1 MEHPP
6 ARPEPGPSP
15 VELLERLEWTR
26 PWERHAVRPGL
37 PNADVAALAAARER
51 LSGFAAGLDT
61 RERVAL
67 QALID
72 LATGDAAFRELAAEP
87 PEAVLTERERDY
99 LQRLEAEPVP
109 APGLRPVVSVV
120 MKGTRLC
127 NLRCTYCNYWRE
139 GPNQV
144 MRFPVLARAIRDV
157 LASPRTVN
165 VEFVWH
171 GGEPTLLPIAFYRK
185 ALWLQQQFRRPGQV
199 IKNRVQT
206 NATRLSDDWIAF
218 WQRYRFI
225 VGVSLDGPPEV
236 HDRRRV
242 DRRGRPTAA
251 RVRAGLDRLQQAGLD
266 PRLYIVIDDAV
277 IEAGAARILD
287 YLLEIGAQRVGLL
300 NAVPAYTAP
309 DAPLAGTYL
318 PWPRYLAFLTE
329 LFRLWWP
336 RYVDRI
342 IFRELADLAGQLAGR
357 PPLVCNFAG
366 DCFGN
371 VFTIEPTGEISA
383 CDRFLDDP
391 NYLFGNLLR
400 MRLGDVEM
408 SPRMAAIRAA
418 TRAHV
423 DGSRACPWFAV
434 CHGGCPHDR
443 GLGAQHVPGFP
454 TDCCGLAPLL
464 AEMAAVLHAT
474 GVPPAQE
481 LLPAH
486 QEPRPAS
493 PSVVPARD

>member
-1 MEHPP
+1 MERPP
-6 ARPEPGPSP
+6 TRPEPEPNP
-15 VELLERLEWTR
+15 VALLERLEWVR

-37 PNADVAALAAARER
+37 PSADVTTLVTVRER
-51 LSGFAAGLDT
+51 LAGFAADLDAH
-61 RERVAL
+61 EHVAL
-67 QALID
+67 QTLLD
-72 LATGDAAFRELAAEP
+72 LATGDAPFRELAAEP
-87 PEAVLTERERDY
+87 AEAVLTAQEQAY
-99 LQRLEAEPVP
+99 LKRLEAEPVP
-109 APGLRPVVSVV
+109 EPGLRPVVSVV

-127 NLRCTYCNYWRE
+127 NLRCTYCNYLRE

-157 LASPRTVN
+157 LTSPRTVN

-185 ALWLQQQFRRPGQV
+185 ALWLQQRFGRPGQV
-199 IKNRVQT
+199 VKNRVQT

-236 HDRRRV
+236 HDQRRV

-251 RVRAGLDRLQQAGLD
+251 QVRDGLARLQAAGLD

-277 IEAGAARILD
+277 IDAGPARVLD

-300 NAVPAYTAP
+300 NAVPAYSAP

-318 PWPRYLAFLTE
+318 PWPRYLAFLGE

-336 RYVDRI
+336 RFVDQI
-342 IFRELADLAGQLAGR
+342 VFRELADLAGQLAGR

-366 DCFGN
+366 DCYGN

-391 NYLFGNLLR
+391 NYLFGNLLHT
-400 MRLGDVEM
+400 RLGEVEA
-408 SPRMAAIRAA
+408 SPRMTAIRAA
-418 TRAHV
+418 NRAVV

-443 GLGAQHVPGFP
+443 GLGMRHVPGFP
-454 TDCCGLAPLL
+454 ADCCGLAPLL
-464 AEMAAVLHAT
+464 ADMADTLRAS
-474 GVPPAQE
+474 GVAPVHEQ
-481 LLPAH
+481 
-486 QEPRPAS
+486 PRPAS
-493 PSVVPARD
+493 P

>member
-6 ARPEPGPSP
+6 TRPEPGPSP

-51 LSGFAAGLDT
+51 LSGFAAELDT
-61 RERVAL
+61 RERLAL
-67 QALID
+67 QTLVD
-72 LATGDAAFRELAAEP
+72 LATGDAPFRQLAAEP

-109 APGLRPVVSVV
+109 APGLRPAVTVI

-157 LASPRTVN
+157 LTSPRTVN

-185 ALWLQQQFRRPGQV
+185 ALWLQQRFRRPGQV
-199 IKNRVQT
+199 VKNRVQT
-206 NATRLSDDWIAF
+206 NATRLSDDWIEF
-218 WQRYRFI
+218 WQRYRFV

-242 DRRGRPTAA
+242 DRHGRPTAA
-251 RVRAGLDRLQQAGLD
+251 QVRAGLARLQAAELD

-277 IEAGAARILD
+277 MEAGPARVLE
-287 YLLEIGAQRVGLL
+287 YLLEVGAQRVGLL

-318 PWPRYLAFLTE
+318 PWPRYLAFLAE

-357 PPLVCNFAG
+357 PPLMCNFAG
-366 DCFGN
+366 DCYGS

-383 CDRFLDDP
+383 CDRHLDDP
-391 NYLFGNLLR
+391 DYLFGNLLHT
-400 MRLGDVEM
+400 RLGDVET
-408 SPRMAAIRAA
+408 SPRMAAIRVANGVA
-418 TRAHV
+418 VER
-423 DGSRACPWFAV
+423 SRACPWFAV

-443 GLGAQHVPGFP
+443 RLGLRHVPGFP
-454 TDCCGLAPLL
+454 ADCCGLAPLL
-464 AEMAAVLHAT
+464 ADMAEVLRAT
-474 GVPPAQE
+474 GVTPAQE
-481 LLPAH
+481 
-486 QEPRPAS
+486 QPRQAPPRADAD
-493 PSVVPARD
+493 ARQKQV

>member
-1 MEHPP
+1 MERPP
-6 ARPEPGPSP
+6 ARPEPGRTP
-15 VELLERLEWTR
+15 VELLERLEWVR
-26 PWERHAVRPGL
+26 PWERHALPPGL
-37 PNADVAALAAARER
+37 SAADAALATARER
-51 LSGFAAGLDT
+51 LAGFAEQLNT
-61 RERVAL
+61 RERTAL
-67 QALID
+67 QALLD
-72 LATGDAAFRELAAEP
+72 LGTGDAAFRELAALP
-87 PEAVLTERERDY
+87 PEAVLTEQERAY
-99 LQRLEAEPVP
+99 LERLEAEPVP

-144 MRFPVLARAIRDV
+144 MRFPVLARAIRDT

-185 ALWLQQQFRRPGQV
+185 ALWLQQRFRRPGQV
-199 IKNRVQT
+199 IKNRIQT
-206 NATRLSDDWIAF
+206 NATRIGDDWIAF
-218 WQRYRFI
+218 WRRYRFI

-236 HDRRRV
+236 HDRRRL
-242 DRRGRPTAA
+242 DRRGRSTAA
-251 RVRAGLDRLQQAGLD
+251 QVQAGLARLQAAGLD

-277 IEAGAARILD
+277 IEAGPARVLD

-309 DAPLAGTYL
+309 DAPPSGTYL

-336 RYVDRI
+336 RHVDRI
-342 IFRELADLAGQLAGR
+342 VFRELADLAGQLAGR

-383 CDRFLDDP
+383 CDRYLDDP
-391 NYLFGNLLR
+391 DYLFGNLLHT
-400 MRLGDVEM
+400 RLGDVEA
-408 SPRMAAIRAA
+408 SARMTEMRAA
-418 TRAHV
+418 NQVAVER
-423 DGSRACPWFAV
+423 SRACPWFAV

-443 GLGAQHVPGFP
+443 GLGLRHVPGFP
-454 TDCCGLAPLL
+454 ADCCGLAPLL
-464 AEMAAVLHAT
+464 TAMAGVLRAS
-474 GVPPAQE
+474 GVPPA
-481 LLPAH
+481 PA
-486 QEPRPAS
+486 QPPLAS
-493 PSVVPARD
+493 P